1 MESNMYAIITNMVLA
16 AVALMVVQ
24 AETYAM
30 LEAVAYA
37 RRVDGGFARKF
48 RVGSA
53 RYEWASVIWHETS
66 VEKPAYSIVR
76 PLVLFLVTVLGSMA
90 AMDFGLD
97 VVDAPLALL
106 MGLAVSGGYFVKA
119 YGASFAAHREHVAE
133 CQRQG
138 TWHLA

>member
-1 MESNMYAIITNMVLA
+1 MYAIITNMVLA

-37 RRVDGGFARKF
+37 RRVDGALARKF

-76 PLVLFLVTVLGSMA
+76 PLALFLVTVLGSMA
-90 AMDFGLD
+90 AMDFGLG
-97 VVDAPLALL
+97 VVEARWPCSWVWLSVA
-106 MGLAVSGGYFVKA
+106 ATS
-119 YGASFAAHREHVAE
+119 SRHTAHRSQHIAS
-133 CQRQG
+133 R
-138 TWHLA
+138 